1 MKRTR
6 KPTWEPLSGV
16 PGVSDEAVY
25 DENTR
30 VTRAETREPVYP
42 DQYLYVEECCSGQ
55 QWIRP
60 LRASAK
66 LDLTAQVKRWIRD
79 EFDSEYRL
87 DGSIVP
93 KLQGDYY
100 ASLLTDGRPPYSA
113 VVWDSGGFYLRGNWN
128 E

>member
-66 LDLTAQVKRWIRD
+66 LDLTAQVLAQTVETLQWRAP
-79 EFDSEYRL
+79 ESEWDAG
-87 DGSIVP
+87 DGLEGFTGHGIPCS
-93 KLQGDYY
+93 
-100 ASLLTDGRPPYSA
+100 GRESRP
-113 VVWDSGGFYLRGNWN
+113 
-128 E
+128 